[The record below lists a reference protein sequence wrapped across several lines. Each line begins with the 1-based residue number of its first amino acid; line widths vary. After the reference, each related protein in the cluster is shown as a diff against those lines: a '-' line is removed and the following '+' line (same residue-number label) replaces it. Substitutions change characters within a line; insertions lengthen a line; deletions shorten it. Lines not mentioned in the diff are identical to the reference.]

1 MFRSQGRPGTVSEG
15 VVKEPVSL
23 FLFFFFLHRFSLH
36 KVKVSSSTCCLVAGL
51 ILSVP
56 ASEMKG
62 LRMMEF
68 LLVVLHYFISMNDCY
83 CP

>member
-23 FLFFFFLHRFSLH
+23 FLFSFFFTQVSLH
-36 KVKVSSSTCCLVAGL
+36 KVKVSSSTCCLVVGL

-56 ASEMKG
+56 VSET
-62 LRMMEF
+62 
-68 LLVVLHYFISMNDCY
+68 
-83 CP
+83 